1 MRTLA
6 LIRFALTISA
16 AALIGGCS
24 GSQLTVGPP
33 GAMPRSNTPHLPNT
47 DRYAVL
53 FNFGTSS
60 GSCVDGAYPTWG
72 LVPMNGLLYGS
83 TYEGGTNYSGTV
95 FSISADG
102 TQHVVADFPYASY
115 GNPAGPSG
123 LVAVDGRLYGTQ
135 TPFHGGPFG
144 SPYGG
149 EVFSLHNNG
158 KIRML
163 HTFGNG
169 SDGSGPVAPPTA
181 LGGEL
186 YGTTS
191 QGGAYGG
198 TSSIGGPYTDGTVYA
213 VDMKTGRER
222 ILHSFSDKPDG
233 RQPDADLAAVNG
245 TLYGTTYYGGKY
257 GGGTVFSIGTSG
269 TEQVLYSFGS
279 TREGGLNPSAG
290 LINVKGTL
298 YGTTSIGG
306 PYDGGTVF
314 SIKLDGSDERTLHDF
329 GNASDGDD
337 PRADLLAVGGKL
349 YGTTAHGGSY
359 GGANY
364 DSSGYSGGTLFSIGL
379 HGGKEVVLHSFGS
392 GTDGAV
398 PLGAVVAV
406 RHTLYGTTFTG
417 GTNYGYCYSFYG
429 ANGTVFKWQL

>member
-1 MRTLA
+1 
-6 LIRFALTISA
+6 
-16 AALIGGCS
+16 
-24 GSQLTVGPP
+24 
-33 GAMPRSNTPHLPNT
+33 
-47 DRYAVL
+47 
-53 FNFGTSS
+53 
-60 GSCVDGAYPTWG
+60 
-72 LVPMNGLLYGS
+72 
-83 TYEGGTNYSGTV
+83 
-95 FSISADG
+95 
-102 TQHVVADFPYASY
+102 
-115 GNPAGPSG
+115 
-123 LVAVDGRLYGTQ
+123 
-135 TPFHGGPFG
+135 
-144 SPYGG
+144 
-149 EVFSLHNNG
+149 
-158 KIRML
+158 ML

-181 LGGEL
+181 LGHEL
-186 YGTTS
+186 HGTTS